1 MASQVLLSRPS
12 MNLTCG
18 KAEPELSKTAST
30 YQGAILLMSRAK

>member
-18 KAEPELSKTAST
+18 KAEPELSKIAS
-30 YQGAILLMSRAK
+30 A